1 MLAEDLGGRVRIG
14 NTEAI
19 ASKHYLQVTEDHFAK
34 AVQNPV
40 QQPAVLPRTGSQAT
54 LPAHEKTPVLQGFA
68 AGCEV
73 VQSGRVE
80 DRGLEPGE
88 FPCRN
93 THISGEGG
101 AKSGAVDGENRPI
114 DPDLAQVIEAWH
126 TLPPDTRTAI
136 LAIVEAAHR
145 R

>member
-1 MLAEDLGGRVRIG
+1 MVVWIG

-40 QQPAVLPRTGSQAT
+40 QQAAVLPRTGSQAE
-54 LPAHEKTPVLQGFA
+54 LAAHEKTPVLQGFA

-80 DRGLEPGE
+80 DRGLEPLT
-88 FPCRN
+88 F
-93 THISGEGG
+93 
-101 AKSGAVDGENRPI
+101 
-114 DPDLAQVIEAWH
+114 W
-126 TLPPDTRTAI
+126 LPA
-136 LAIVEAAHR
+136 R
-145 R
+145 RSPN